1 MTTKYHIFRIQQAA
15 PPSESDSLCR
25 ETTSGQ
31 GASLAGKSHARK
43 KIYTVLEKVTCR
55 TAKGRHAPF
64 FLAQEGKNSKKSPEK
79 RAHLEKATLHH
90 CDRGTPSCP
99 RRGGRSKSTD
109 PHRSTAHLDYS
120 TEKSPFSVSGVT
132 VSRTVSP
139 CIVPET
145 RNRLQSQ
152 RK

>member
-1 MTTKYHIFRIQQAA
+1 MVTKYHIFRIQQAA

-25 ETTSGQ
+25 DSTSGQ
-31 GASLAGKSHARK
+31 GLAWRESLTHVRKFVQRWRRSHSGQQRG
-43 KIYTVLEKVTCR
+43 VMP
-55 TAKGRHAPF
+55 PF
-64 FLAQEGKNSKKSPEK
+64 FLPRKAKTVKKSPEK

-90 CDRGTPSCP
+90 CDRGTPSCQ

-109 PHRSTAHLDYS
+109 PHRQTAHLDYS

-139 CIVPET
+139 CIVTET